1 MSIACCF
8 VACPSS
14 TKSSTI
20 IQWRPELDKFDMKNV
35 MKTKKSSFIY
45 VRMFAILIHRI
56 GIACTLYETRYP
68 TIRTKKTNVQI
79 VCIHPS
85 AQLIESAK
93 KDFSVYFHPISTL
106 SCSSSICHAR
116 KCNWKKIYT
125 MNWIAILSLLAEWTH
140 CIHTIYHRMII
151 AVLIHIFS
159 AWRTV
164 LFALIHDIRCQTTH
178 II

>member
-1 MSIACCF
+1 MDWIILVLSRYFWFWFNEWIKKLSIACCF

-68 TIRTKKTNVQI
+68 TIRTKKTNLQI

-93 KDFSVYFHPISTL
+93 KDFSVYFHPISLLYLALLLSVTL
-106 SCSSSICHAR
+106 V
-116 KCNWKKIYT
+116 NVTGKKYT
-125 MNWIAILSLLAEWTH
+125 RWTGSLYSH
-140 CIHTIYHRMII
+140 C
-151 AVLIHIFS
+151 
-159 AWRTV
+159 
-164 LFALIHDIRCQTTH
+164 
-178 II
+178 